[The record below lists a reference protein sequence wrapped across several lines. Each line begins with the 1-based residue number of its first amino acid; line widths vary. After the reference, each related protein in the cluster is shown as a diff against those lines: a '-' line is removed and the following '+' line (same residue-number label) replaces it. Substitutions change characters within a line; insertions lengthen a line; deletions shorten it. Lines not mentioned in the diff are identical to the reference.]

1 MIGEYTVQRKV
12 ADLPEGYEFQENRF
26 IADKND
32 RGCHVQYRSQEGD
45 IRYIMV
51 GFKGEF
57 ASKKSWMDANGVID
71 CVVDFVP
78 DSHRE
83 LWIQLQK
90 LGKCFL
96 EYYPEIDLWVVR
108 FPENPTLHTLIE
120 RDGGI
125 HAAEAIEI
133 MSQEFV
139 AIGVVYNG
147 HRWFDCRDITDFKKI
162 SDDEA
167 KKLMNENN

>member
-1 MIGEYTVQRKV
+1 MQGQYTIQRKV
-12 ADLPEGYEFQENRF
+12 RDLPEGYEFKPNHF
-26 IADKND
+26 ITDKND
-32 RGCHVQYRSQEGD
+32 KGCYVTYKSQDGSVKYLYNFVYNINARVWFD
-45 IRYIMV
+45 ID
-51 GFKGEF
+51 K
-57 ASKKSWMDANGVID
+57 VIN

-83 LWIQLQK
+83 LWTQLQK

-96 EYYPEIDLWVVR
+96 EYYSEIDLWVVR
-108 FPENPTLHTLIE
+108 FPENPTLHTLVE

-125 HAAEAIEI
+125 HTAEAIEI

-139 AIGVVYNG
+139 ALAIVNNG
-147 HRWFDCRDITDFKKI
+147 HRWFDCRDITNFKKI

-167 KKLMNENN
+167 EKLRKG

>member
-1 MIGEYTVQRKV
+1 MQGQYRIERRV
-12 ADLPEGYEFQENRF
+12 ADLPEGYEFESNRF
-26 IADKND
+26 ITDKSDAGAYVTYKSQDGSTQYLYNFVYNINSKVWFDADK
-32 RGCHVQYRSQEGD
+32 
-45 IRYIMV
+45 
-51 GFKGEF
+51 
-57 ASKKSWMDANGVID
+57 VIA

-83 LWIQLQK
+83 LWVQLQK
-90 LGKCFL
+90 LGKCYL

-108 FPENPTLHTLIE
+108 FPENPVLHTLIE
-120 RDGGI
+120 RDGGYNT
-125 HAAEAIEI
+125 AEAIEI
-133 MSQEFV
+133 MSQEFAAQDIV
-139 AIGVVYNG
+139 HNG

>member
-1 MIGEYTVQRKV
+1 MQGQYTIERKV
-12 ADLPEGYEFQENRF
+12 ADLEEGYEFESNRF
-26 IADKND
+26 ITDKSD
-32 RGCHVQYRSQEGD
+32 AGAYVTYKSQDGSVRYLDQYVYGARCK
-45 IRYIMV
+45 IWLN
-51 GFKGEF
+51 
-57 ASKKSWMDANGVID
+57 ASKVIP

-147 HRWFDCRDITDFKKI
+147 HRWFDCRDVTDFKKI

-167 KKLMNENN
+167 RKLMNENN